1 MWLAGIPVADSAILQ
16 LGASLREAELIHT
29 AERLEHPT
37 TAKPGSSRSTSQTA
51 RRSSG
56 CSRIVPRGRWSC
68 GRRCCRSTSG
78 GSAKVSNRMASRLA
92 GAAKRGG
99 SFRIRPVSVPVSNGR
114 YGRAI
119 PPRRLVVS
127 MTPAIAAASSAAM
140 PAPAPNDVQSISLP
154 PEVAGVVT
162 VPG

>member
-1 MWLAGIPVADSAILQ
+1 M
-16 LGASLREAELIHT
+16 AELRATLLQEHVWRTREGLSPDGGKSI
-29 AERLEHPT
+29 ERT
-37 TAKPGSSRSTSQTA
+37 
-51 RRSSG
+51 
-56 CSRIVPRGRWSC
+56 
-68 GRRCCRSTSG
+68 
-78 GSAKVSNRMASRLA
+78 
-92 GAAKRGG
+92 AKRGG

-127 MTPAIAAASSAAM
+127 TTPAIAAASSAAM
-140 PAPAPNDVQSISLP
+140 PAPAPNDVQSIALP